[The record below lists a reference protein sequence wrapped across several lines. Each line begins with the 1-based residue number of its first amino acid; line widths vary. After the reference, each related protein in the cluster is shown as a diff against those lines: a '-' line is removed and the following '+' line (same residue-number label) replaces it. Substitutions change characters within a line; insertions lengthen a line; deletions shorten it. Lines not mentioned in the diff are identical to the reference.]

1 LGSEAG
7 AARALGSE
15 AEVARALGSED
26 EGGARCRA
34 ATRGGTGIG
43 GGDVPA
49 GSRVG
54 GSSSAVE
61 APGDDGDGGREGD
74 SGDGDTQKI
83 LVA

>member
-1 LGSEAG
+1 VPGSSSG
-7 AARALGSE
+7 RH
-15 AEVARALGSED
+15 RD
-26 EGGARCRA
+26 
-34 ATRGGTGIG
+34 RGWRR
-43 GGDVPA
+43 VPA

-83 LVA
+83 LAA